1 LTPVTGTGALPWSFL
16 REKPTATGNPAGEGP
31 IRHGIFRATVAHGQ
45 RDGPALREK
54 RLRPA
59 APPVRGQ
66 YDTGFF
72 VQRWRTV
79 NVTGRHCV
87 KNRQPRRVRLPVLF
101 LQCCF
106 APVCAPGC
114 LEWSG

>member
-1 LTPVTGTGALPWSFL
+1 VKNRLQPATPPVRGQYDTGFFVQRWRTVNVTG
-16 REKPTATGNPAGEGP
+16 
-31 IRHGIFRATVAHGQ
+31 RHCV
-45 RDGPALREK
+45 K
-54 RLRPA
+54 NRLRPA